1 VPARTICATAARNG
15 ASPGPSDGLWSPA
28 GALTT
33 APAGG
38 EAQLIDALGVWGA
51 GVPPPEASADD
62 PTTAA
67 ATTIPVTAPV
77 TGARHLPAENDMCS
91 SDLDR
96 AAPIAARFAEHP
108 SRS

>member
-1 VPARTICATAARNG
+1 LTPAFA
-15 ASPGPSDGLWSPA
+15 A
-28 GALTT
+28 GA
-33 APAGG
+33 P
-38 EAQLIDALGVWGA
+38 QSIDAVATLAAGRDAGA
-51 GVPPPEASADD
+51 PPPEASAEE

-67 ATTIPVTAPV
+67 ATTMPVTAPV
-77 TGARHLPAENDMCS
+77 TGARHLLAENDMCS